1 MLAIKDKVTHSF
13 FSKDK
18 LTYLKM
24 QQITI
29 FDNHNPNS

>member
-1 MLAIKDKVTHSF
+1 MLAIKDKATNSF

-18 LTYLKM
+18 VTNLKM
-24 QQITI
+24 QQMAI